1 MRKTILLVYSG
12 ECHRLPPFLA
22 ILDSLHNDFQLK
34 VISYE
39 KKGALQLLKKQYPDV
54 EFLSS
59 CERPENESF
68 YDKVIRHLYY
78 PIEFH
83 NETIRLIKTTQKDL
97 LWIIHERTLIEFGE
111 SIQKE
116 DYIVSFYELNDTDKK
131 FVEKTKKYVIN
142 AKELI
147 TAEYNRSCIMRV
159 WYRLNYTPTVISNK
173 PYYHP
178 RTRNIDCEYASLFKD
193 KKVILYQGHIQRV
206 RNVNALC
213 DAVEN
218 MEGHLLVLM
227 GDGDD
232 EYVNY
237 LKGKYKNVLFV
248 DFIAPPHHLD
258 VTSWAHIGIV
268 KYDFTFVNHLY
279 CAPNKIW
286 EYSGFDMPMIGNKL
300 PGLQNTF
307 ERYQAGLCIDTEDPD
322 EIKKA
327 ITTIDTDYEVYS
339 RNARSFYESFDV
351 KAELMKIVERN
362 IEQ

>member
-1 MRKTILLVYSG
+1 MKKTILLVFAG

-22 ILDSLHNDFQLK
+22 IIDSLHYDYQLK

-39 KKGALQLLKKQYPDV
+39 KRKGMEMLKSQYKDV

-59 CERPENESF
+59 CIRPETESF
-68 YDKVIRHLYY
+68 SDKLIRHLYY
-78 PIEFH
+78 PIAFH
-83 NETIRLIKTTQKDL
+83 RETKRLIKTTSRDL
-97 LWIIHERTLIEFGE
+97 LWIIHERTLIEFAD
-111 SIQKE
+111 SLPDK
-116 DYIVSFYELNDTDKK
+116 DYIVSFYELNDTDEK
-131 FVEKTKKYVIN
+131 FVKKTRKTVLR

-159 WYRLNYTPTVISNK
+159 WYKLDYTPAVIPNK

-178 RTRNIDCEYASLFKD
+178 RKRNLECEYSAVFNG

-213 DAVEN
+213 DAVEG
-218 MEGHLLVLM
+218 MPGYLLVLM

-237 LKGKYKNVLFV
+237 LKNKYKNILFV

-258 VTSWAHIGIV
+258 VTSWARIGIV
-268 KYDFTFVNHLY
+268 KYDFTFINHLY

-286 EYSGFDMPMIGNKL
+286 EYSGFDMPMIGNQL

-307 ERYQAGLCIDTEDPD
+307 ERYHAGLCVDTESPD
-322 EIKKA
+322 EIKRA
-327 ITTIDTDYEVYS
+327 IKRIDDNYEEFS
-339 RNARSFYESFDV
+339 ANARRFYDSFDV
-351 KAELMKIVERN
+351 KKEILKIVDKN
-362 IEQ
+362 IQ